1 MRVRATWRVAA
12 AASTLALIL
21 VACGDG
27 DIEDTPSAADAETT
41 TPESDEDDAEPSD
54 EGNAEP
60 SDAGAESGEE
70 LSADLLGAGASFPD
84 PVYQEWIGEYT
95 QLRPGVSVQYESIGS
110 GGGREQF
117 IGQQTDFA
125 GSDAFMDDD
134 EIAAAVDARGCG
146 EVLHIPAVFG
156 GVVVAYNIEG
166 LDQITLDAATTAD
179 IFSGEI
185 TNINDPAIAELNP
198 DIELPDQE
206 LTVNVRADGS
216 GTTETFAMFL
226 ENEDEDWA
234 AEYGADSEIDWFSG
248 VVASEQND
256 GVSAAIAQ
264 QPGGIGYLSLD
275 FAVQQGLPTAL
286 MINEDGNPIEASPE
300 SVGAAADTAE
310 LPDDLRF
317 NLLDIGGEGYPISTA
332 TWMLAYTCGYDED
345 TAAALID
352 YMTWGLEEGDAV
364 AAELG
369 YAPLSDTVQELSL
382 EKVNRINA
390 DG

>member
-1 MRVRATWRVAA
+1 MTRRVHRRVVATAV
-12 AASTLALIL
+12 LALTA
-21 VACGDG
+21 VACSGGDLEDASSSQADGDPGAEAGDG
-27 DIEDTPSAADAETT
+27 D
-41 TPESDEDDAEPSD
+41 
-54 EGNAEP
+54 G
-60 SDAGAESGEE
+60 GG

-95 QLRPGVSVQYESIGS
+95 QEVEPGVSLQYEAIGS
-110 GGGREQF
+110 SGGREQL
-117 IGQQTDFA
+117 IGQQVDFA
-125 GSDAFMDDD
+125 GSDAFMSD
-134 EIAAAVDARGCG
+134 EEIEAAEEERGCG
-146 EVLHIPAVFG
+146 EVVHIPTVFG

-198 DIELPDQE
+198 DVELPDQE

-226 ENEDEDWA
+226 ENEDADWA
-234 AEYGADSEIDWFSG
+234 SEYGADDEIDWFDG

-256 GVSAAIAQ
+256 GVAAAIDQ
-264 QPGGIGYLSLD
+264 QPGGIGYVSLD
-275 FAVQQGLPTAL
+275 FATQRGLPSAR
-286 MINEDGNPIEASPE
+286 MVNEDGNAIEASPE
-300 SVGAAADTAE
+300 SVGAAADSAD

-332 TWMLAYTCGYDED
+332 TWLLAYTCGYDDD
-345 TAAALID
+345 TADAMID
-352 YMTWGLEEGDAV
+352 FMTWALEEGDAV
-364 AAELG
+364 VSELG

-382 EKVNRINA
+382 DKINQINA
-390 DG
+390 DE

>member
-1 MRVRATWRVAA
+1 MGKRRLLVGFFAALSLMAT
-12 AASTLALIL
+12 
-21 VACGDG
+21 ACGGG
-27 DIEDTPSAADAETT
+27 DIEDASPANT
-41 TPESDEDDAEPSD
+41 DD
-54 EGNAEP
+54 
-60 SDAGAESGEE
+60 GAESD
-70 LSADLLGAGASFPD
+70 ADGDPVADGDSGADARLLGAGASFPD
-84 PVYQEWIGEYT
+84 PVYQEWIGEY
-95 QLRPGVSVQYESIGS
+95 QSVQPGVSVQYESIGS
-110 GGGREQF
+110 SGGREQF
-117 IGQQTDFA
+117 IGQQVQFA
-125 GSDAFMDDD
+125 GSDAFMDD
-134 EIAAAVDARGCG
+134 EEVAAAEEARGCG
-146 EVLHIPAVFG
+146 EVVHIPAVFG

-185 TNINDPAIAELNP
+185 TNVNDPAIAELNP
-198 DIELPDQE
+198 DVDLPDQE

-216 GTTETFAMFL
+216 GTTETFTMFL
-226 ENEDEDWA
+226 DHEDEDWA
-234 AEYGADSEIDWFSG
+234 ADYGAGDEVDWFGG

-286 MINEDGNPIEASPE
+286 MVNEDGNAVEASPE

-332 TWMLAYTCGYDED
+332 TWILAYSCGYDE
-345 TAAALID
+345 AQAEALQD
-352 YMTWGLEEGDAV
+352 FLVWALEEGDGT

-369 YAPLSDTVQELSL
+369 YAPLSDSVEARSL
-382 EKVNRINA
+382 EKVEQINA